1 MEEEW
6 IAIDW
11 GTSNF
16 RAWLLAG
23 NDVLDKR
30 SANSGLLHVE
40 PGRFD
45 VTLKTLLGEW
55 VADRTPVVVMAGMVG
70 SQQGW
75 YEVDYCP
82 LPASADSL
90 LAHRK
95 KLTTS
100 WGSEAWIVPGLCK
113 SPSGDLPDVMR
124 GEEIQL
130 LGLSLLEGIDN
141 FQAILPGTHSKHV
154 RMNQGQIVDFS
165 TYMTGEL
172 FHVLIT
178 HSLLGRALPDAVVDD
193 NAFLRGV
200 AVSRRHAALSQLLFS
215 ARTLR
220 LSGEISAE
228 SVGDYLSGL
237 LIGLEFTTDN
247 TGPVWLVGSAAL
259 TRRYQLAAE
268 AFGIQTCCI
277 DGDRCFIAGMQS
289 LQQRLTEKQNGQF

>member
-1 MEEEW
+1 MKREW

-30 SANSGLLHVE
+30 SASAGLLHVE

-45 VTLKTLLGEW
+45 ATLKTLLGEW
-55 VADRTPVVVMAGMVG
+55 VADSTPMVVMAGMVG

-75 YEVDYCP
+75 HQVDYCP
-82 LPASADSL
+82 LPAGADSL

-95 KLTTS
+95 KFTTS
-100 WGSEAWIVPGLCK
+100 WGSDAWIVPGLCK
-113 SPSGDLPDVMR
+113 SSSGDMPDVMR

-130 LGLSLLEGIDN
+130 LGLSLLEDIEN

-154 RMNQGQIVDFS
+154 RMQQGQVVDFS

-172 FHVLIT
+172 YQVLIS
-178 HSLLGRALPDAVVDD
+178 HSILGRGLPDAAPDD
-193 NAFLRGV
+193 KAFLLGV
-200 AVSRRHAALSQLLFS
+200 EVSRRHAALSQLLFS

-220 LSGEISAE
+220 LSGEIPAE

-237 LIGLEFTTDN
+237 LIGLELTPDN
-247 TGPVWLVGSAAL
+247 TGPVWLVGSAGL
-259 TRRYQLAAE
+259 TRRYQLAANV
-268 AFGIQTCCI
+268 FGIQTCCI
-277 DGDRCFIAGMQS
+277 DGDRCFIAGMRS